1 MVNVWADM
9 TCHHERWR
17 CGEWLRHWVQCSVF
31 WPPDP
36 HSAWWHISPPWLS
49 SSSFTKGEINRQ
61 GSFFQLQKCRF
72 HPSNSV
78 VLYQQAQMV
87 RQIYS
92 AAFTFQSGTK
102 YLLLYMA
109 WVGGGEE
116 GIYPD
121 IHTGYSPWHWEHL
134 CMLKTQHHPV
144 TGEPYSGRWLLIY
157 HCWRCWNLVGP
168 VD

>member
-17 CGEWLRHWVQCSVF
+17 CGEWLRHWVQSSVF
-31 WPPDP
+31 WPPGP
-36 HSAWWHISPPWLS
+36 HSAWWHISPPWLF

-78 VLYQQAQMV
+78 VLYQQAQKV

-92 AAFTFQSGTK
+92 AAFTFQNGTK

-109 WVGGGEE
+109 WVGGKERRGS
-116 GIYPD
+116 I
-121 IHTGYSPWHWEHL
+121 
-134 CMLKTQHHPV
+134 
-144 TGEPYSGRWLLIY
+144 LIY
-157 HCWRCWNLVGP
+157 IRAIPHGTESTCACWKHSTTPSLGSP
-168 VD
+168 TQVDGFSSTIADDAET